1 MSQNVEPGFRWT
13 VGRLTKMNPC
23 RSQYDE
29 DGYGYDNEISK
40 IVPRTTTLNHYL
52 KPYPDGIKLKPIL

>member
-29 DGYGYDNEISK
+29 DGYGYDNDIFK
-40 IVPRTTTLNHYL
+40 IVPRTTTLPRWHQ
-52 KPYPDGIKLKPIL
+52 IKTHSLI